1 MSSLGTL
8 FYFFICLTFITTLV
22 ECSNPNGG
30 NDAAGN
36 DGAKD
41 GGSAA
46 KRLSSALPDR
56 YLSGLK
62 DAMASA
68 SESIGLSSM
77 SMVNDA
83 PSSSTE
89 HDDGVSVSHL
99 DHRHHHHHHHH
110 FPSHGLFGG
119 AQDFVEKFIE
129 AFNRSAE
136 LLASRLRNIEEKLSI
151 VIECALNETS
161 TVSN

>member
-46 KRLSSALPDR
+46 KRLSALPDR

-62 DAMASA
+62 DAMTSA

-136 LLASRLRNIEEKLSI
+136 LLASRLRSIEEKLSI